1 MLYFCI
7 IIIMYKFMDRQ
18 TKANLYALATV
29 LCWATVG
36 TAFKI
41 ALRFVNYVQL
51 LFWSVLVSLIVF
63 AIILSIKKLWQK
75 LLEQSKTDILKSA
88 IIGFISPFVYYLVL
102 FQAYDLLPAQEALTV
117 NYMWPIVL
125 VLLSIPILKQKISF
139 LNILSIF
146 ISFLGCFIIVS
157 KGKVFDLEFSNS
169 YGVFL
174 AILSTFI
181 WSIYWLFNVKDKRN
195 EIVKLFMSF
204 LFGFLFISL
213 YSIFTDNL
221 ILPERNGL
229 LAVTYVGIFEMGLT
243 FFLWIMALS
252 LSKTTAKVGNFI
264 YITPFLSLMIVSLVL
279 KEKIHLATIFG
290 LVLIVLGIVMQK
302 QLKVKK

>member
-1 MLYFCI
+1 M
-7 IIIMYKFMDRQ
+7 
-18 TKANLYALATV
+18 

-169 YGVFL
+169 FGVFL

-181 WSIYWLFNVKDKRN
+181 WSIYWLFNVKDKRD

-221 ILPERNGL
+221 ILPERNVACSYL
-229 LAVTYVGIFEMGLT
+229 CQDFEMGLT
-243 FFLWIMALS
+243 FS
-252 LSKTTAKVGNFI
+252 
-264 YITPFLSLMIVSLVL
+264 
-279 KEKIHLATIFG
+279 FG
-290 LVLIVLGIVMQK
+290 
-302 QLKVKK
+302 